1 MPKAAKSSSQ
11 TLLKSKTKISTAQA
25 AGSSSKKRTKDPK
38 DSHLY
43 TDDNPETTLHGTGFK
58 DTDAAHHTIKL
69 VSKRSLTYQFQT
81 INTMYHRA
89 KGHPHKTPGIT
100 GAMAVFNE
108 WLKVTYPQA
117 KKDLRAGGFKP
128 VLSKETVSA
137 YVPKCQG
144 LLGASDMRFLDM
156 YVELP
161 KNKRL
166 ANVLLDSKA
175 PAEKD
180 WEQERYDALCDL
192 VPEGKEEAKKWTG
205 EELWDDSKQPTT
217 EHLKMIAWGWSPVPG
232 RTLAG
237 RVKALEGLCV
247 EFCAEL

>member
-1 MPKAAKSSSQ
+1 MPKAAKSSTQ
-11 TLLKSKTKISTAQA
+11 TLLKSKTTSSTAQA
-25 AGSSSKKRTKDPK
+25 AGSSSKKRAKESK

-58 DTDAAHHTIKL
+58 DSDAAKHTIEL

-81 INTMYHRA
+81 INTMFHRA
-89 KGHPHKTPGIT
+89 KGHPHKTPGIS

-117 KKDLRAGGFKP
+117 KKELRAGGFKP
-128 VLSKETVSA
+128 VLSKETVAA
-137 YVPKCQG
+137 YAPKCREV
-144 LLGASDMRFLDM
+144 LDAPDVRFLDM

-166 ANVLLDSKA
+166 ANVLLDPKA
-175 PAEKD
+175 PGEKD
-180 WEQERYDALCDL
+180 WEQERYDTLCEV
-192 VPEGKEEAKKWTG
+192 VPGGREEAKWTG
-205 EELWDDSKQPTT
+205 EELWDDAKQPTAA
-217 EHLKMIAWGWSPVPG
+217 HLKMIAWGWSPVPG

-237 RVKALEGLCV
+237 RAKALET
-247 EFCAEL
+247 